1 MSADG
6 VARCVLQAYEAL
18 AVHDDGTWNV
28 VAGIVSGTQDS
39 DLQCVAVASGCKWW
53 PPHRHDLVNDAHA
66 EVLARRGVVA
76 ALWMDPS
83 IAVEHLHMYTSSPPC
98 GDASI
103 YSTVDGRMNF
113 TGAKLYDWRR
123 EEDEQITAVPRLKP
137 GRSDVTY
144 RTTSLSCTD
153 KLIRWVLCG
162 LEGSL
167 HSFQLP
173 YPVRL
178 ETLTVAWDAAKTDQ
192 KSVKQALDRTI
203 ARISDYAQI
212 LGMQRPELNAR
223 LTQLAPSL
231 SFRNGRHS
239 NKAVVWWRGCG
250 HHEIIVDGRLQGSS
264 AQKPKRSRLC
274 RDALFEAF
282 QQATPTCAGSIA
294 QCKCDAPRS
303 SAALNQLLRAYT
315 PPVLSTKKR
324 PRVATSS
331 TCRPLKTRRRYCTI
345 A

>member
-18 AVHDDGTWNV
+18 GVHDDGTWNV

-39 DLQCVAVASGCKWW
+39 NLRCVAVASGCKWW
-53 PPHRHDLVNDAHA
+53 HPYRHDLVNDAHA
-66 EVLARRGVVA
+66 EVLARRGAVA
-76 ALWMDPS
+76 ALWKDPS
-83 IAVEHLHMYTSSPPC
+83 IATEQLHMYTSSPPC

-103 YSTVDGRMNF
+103 YTTVDGRVNF
-113 TGAKLYDWRR
+113 TGAKLFDWRR
-123 EEDEQITAVPRLKP
+123 EEHEQLVAVPRLKP

-167 HSFQLP
+167 HSYHLP
-173 YPVRL
+173 HPVRL
-178 ETLTVAWDAAKTDQ
+178 KTLTVAWDAAKTDQ
-192 KSVKQALDRTI
+192 ESVKMALDRTI
-203 ARISDYAQI
+203 ARIADYAKV
-212 LGMQRPELNAR
+212 LGIQRPALIAR
-223 LTQLAPSL
+223 FTQLAPSL
-231 SFRNGRHS
+231 SFRIGRHS

-264 AQKPKRSRLC
+264 AKKPKRSRLC

-282 QQATPTCAGSIA
+282 QQLAPACPGALA

-303 SAALNQLLRAYT
+303 SAALNHLLRAYT
-315 PPVLSTKKR
+315 PPALPSKKR
-324 PRVATSS
+324 PRLAT
-331 TCRPLKTRRRYCTI
+331 TGTRRPLKTQRYCTI
-345 A
+345 T